1 MKKVVVV
8 VFGMLTLTS
17 CQKEMKTGFI
27 DNSELIKEYQKRKD
41 VEATFKVKIE
51 KFDKKVDSIGKAFQ
65 AEAQAFQ
72 AKAATMAQKDA
83 QAQYQVLGQKQQMLQ
98 QQFQMEEQ
106 SIQKESQTE
115 IDTLVKEVRTFVKE
129 YGKKNGYTYILG
141 SNEAGSVMY
150 GEESKDL
157 TKEIL
162 EELNKS
168 YKKN

>member
-1 MKKVVVV
+1 MKKGLLAI
-8 VFGMLTLTS
+8 FGLVLLAS

-27 DNSELIKEYQKRKD
+27 DNTKLIQDYQKRKD
-41 VEATFKVKIE
+41 IEASFKKRIE
-51 KFDKKVDSIGKAFQ
+51 KFDKRVDSIGKAFQ
-65 AEAQAFQ
+65 IEAQSFQ
-72 AKAATMAQKDA
+72 AQASKMSQKDA
-83 QAQYQVLGQKQQMLQ
+83 QQQYQLLGQKQQMLQ

-106 SIQKESQTE
+106 TIQKESQTE
-115 IDTLVKEVRTFVKE
+115 IDTLIKEVRSFVKD
-129 YGKKNGYTYILG
+129 YGKKHGYTYILG

-162 EELNKS
+162 EELNKA